1 MKQYDEI
8 IIFGAN
14 GWLGKNLLD
23 QFDLEIKKDK
33 HSSLIAVVEQENQK
47 IELKD
52 FKKSISRIINADI
65 TNIKELDFL
74 KKNNG
79 DRLIIHCA
87 SVIHPKNIKQFYKV
101 NYFGTKN
108 IIDMSKHSS
117 ANTTFLYI
125 SSNSPFGLNKSNQA
139 SDTFDEQSE
148 YRPYMKYGFTKMLA
162 EKEVIKLD
170 TQNFK
175 FCIIRAPWF
184 YGKYQPARQFEFFK
198 MIKDGKVPLIGSG
211 KNKRS
216 MISVQSLAKAVWL
229 SACNKKAE
237 NNIFWIADKNPYKM
251 KDIIDTIRQVMD
263 KDFHVITRAGYIK
276 LPNFIS
282 EIAFYTDK
290 LLQSLGLYNQK
301 IHVLSEMN
309 KNIHC
314 SVSKA
319 EKLIGFNPEIS
330 LRNSLLESIQE
341 AIDKKAI

>member
-1 MKQYDEI
+1 MKNYEEI

-23 QFDLEIKKDK
+23 QFDSKIKKGNNF
-33 HSSLIAVVEQENQK
+33 SLTAVIEDESQQ

-52 FKKSISRIINADI
+52 FKQFITRIINADI
-65 TNIKELDFL
+65 TNPNQLNFL

-87 SVIHPKNIKQFYKV
+87 SVIHPKNVKQFYKV

-108 IIDMSKHSS
+108 IIEMSKHSS
-117 ANTTFLYI
+117 AKTTFIYI
-125 SSNSPFGLNKSNQA
+125 SSNSPFGVNSSNQL
-139 SDTFDEQSE
+139 SSSFDEQSE
-148 YRPYMKYGFTKMLA
+148 YKPYMKYGFTKMLA
-162 EKEVIKLD
+162 EKEVKKSAS
-170 TQNFK
+170 QNFK
-175 FCIIRAPWF
+175 FCIVRAPWF

-198 MIKDGKVPLIGSG
+198 MIKNGNVPLIGSG

-229 SACNKKAE
+229 SACNEKAE
-237 NNIFWIADKNPYKM
+237 NNIFWIADKNPYEM
-251 KDIIDTIRQVMD
+251 KDIIDTIRQIMD
-263 KDFHVITRAGYIK
+263 KDFHIITRAGYIK
-276 LPNFIS
+276 LPNLIS
-282 EIAFYTDK
+282 EIAFYIDK
-290 LLQSLGLYNQK
+290 LLQEFGLYNQK

-319 EKLIGFNPEIS
+319 EKLIGFQPEIS
-330 LRNSLLESIQE
+330 QRNSLLESIQE
-341 AIDKKAI
+341 AIDKQAI

>member
-1 MKQYDEI
+1 MKKYDEI

-23 QFDLEIKKDK
+23 QFDLKIKKD
-33 HSSLIAVVEQENQK
+33 SNSRLIAVVEEESQQ
-47 IELKD
+47 IELKE
-52 FKKSISRIINADI
+52 FKQSISTIINADI
-65 TNIKELDFL
+65 TNINELDFL

-79 DRLIIHCA
+79 DRLVIHCA
-87 SVIHPKNIKQFYKV
+87 SVIHPKNVKQFYKV
-101 NYFGTKN
+101 NFLGTKN

-125 SSNSPFGLNKSNQA
+125 SSNSPFGLNNSNQTC
-139 SDTFDEQSE
+139 DTFDEQTE
-148 YRPYMKYGFTKMLA
+148 YNPYMKYGFTKMLA
-162 EKEVIKLD
+162 EKEVKKLA

-198 MIKDGKVPLIGSG
+198 MIKNGKVPLIGSG

-229 SACNKKAE
+229 SACNEKAE

-263 KDFHVITRAGYIK
+263 KDFHITTRAGYIK

-282 EIAFYTDK
+282 EIAFYIDK
-290 LLQSLGLYNQK
+290 LLQGLGLYNQK

-319 EKLIGFNPEIS
+319 EKLIGFDPEIS
-330 LRNSLLESIQE
+330 LRKSLLESIKE